1 MRTSKRKRSK
11 YNVDLSRLGKLART
25 CDGIVFD
32 SKAER
37 DYYAQLMLLLKTRTI
52 LGVDRQ
58 VKYELRVEGK
68 LICKHIVDFVVIDRG
83 GRSVHEVKGMET
95 AVWRL
100 KKKLF
105 EALYPA
111 VPYIVIKPVRSNPK

>member
-1 MRTSKRKRSK
+1 MPTSKKRSK

-37 DYYAQLMLLLKTRTI
+37 DYYAQLMLMLKTRTI
-52 LGVDRQ
+52 LGVERQ
-58 VKYELRVEGK
+58 VKFDLIIGAK
-68 LICKHIVDFVVIDRG
+68 LICRHIVDFVVIDKA

-111 VPYIVIKPVRSNPK
+111 IPYVVIKPRKTK